1 MNRPESPR
9 LHIIVPTF
17 RERDHV
23 RRLMENLGEQSCQDF
38 RAYIVNCNPGDD
50 VSADIA
56 QAQDSRFV
64 EVPGSPDRF
73 WAGAIRLGQQHVY
86 KAARDKD
93 RILLLNVDNRF
104 GPDFLQDYMAESL
117 ARPDALLCALTETRR
132 GYLSSGCRM
141 LSWFFALPKH
151 YYTNRDGEEDFAT
164 AVPVDMLAGR
174 ALMGPAAVFRDVG
187 YVDSE
192 RFPHYSADYEYTLR
206 AKRRGYGLYV
216 TTAVR
221 VFNEI
226 DNSGAKGLR
235 GTHPLAARLRG
246 LYSLR
251 SAQNVIIRTR
261 FVLRCY
267 PKLCVPTGLIGNWL
281 RISYA
286 VLVGTR

>member
-23 RRLMENLGEQSCQDF
+23 KRLMKDLGKQSFRDF
-38 RAYIVNCNPGDD
+38 RAYIVNCNPGDE

-56 QAQDSRFV
+56 QEWDPRFI

-73 WAGAIRLGQQHVY
+73 WAGAVCLGQQKVY
-86 KAARDKD
+86 KAARSDD

-104 GPDFLQDYMAESL
+104 DPGFLRDYLAESR
-117 ARPDALLCALTETRR
+117 AHPDALLCALTQTQR

-141 LSWFFALPKH
+141 ISWFFALPRH
-151 YYTNRDGEEDFAT
+151 YFTNRDREAELAT
-164 AVPVDMLAGR
+164 LVPVDMLAGR
-174 ALMGPAAVFRDVG
+174 ALMGAAAIFRDVG
-187 YVDSE
+187 YVDSD

-206 AKRRGYGLYV
+206 AKRRGYELFV

-221 VFNEI
+221 VFNDI

-235 GTHPLAARLRG
+235 DTHPFAIRIRG

-251 SAQNVIIRTR
+251 SAQNLTVRTR

-267 PKLCVPTGLIGNWL
+267 PKPCIPTGLVGNWL
-281 RISYA
+281 RIGYA